1 MALHKRRAK
10 FDVIEVASLV
20 LFKQRSPRH
29 QDHDYPPYGIPRV
42 LSKRS
47 REFCEFLNLETEL
60 TSMESGCRL
69 DEERFK
75 ERIKS
80 AINKGKQTSLASYSK
95 GISLSKFEH
104 NGNDGPLVVFAEELS
119 YPFGLFANYKL
130 VRSYIKPND
139 AKNTFTNRTTPGKK
153 QQEKI
158 SKPRKG
164 LMLDGKKRGNVVNAG
179 SLTEKSGFEVHN
191 SLKKELRLPKLR
203 SSSMRQERNYRG
215 KQFKSR
221 DPVSKNSEFST
232 ENTELPQ
239 LPAQHYID
247 NFRRDAAEFE
257 RKLSVGFSRANTD
270 KRMFKAGRTRDSL
283 LPKID
288 EKMTVFATPS
298 TTHDKPLSKDDHIR
312 LPKLKETHD
321 SVEILSR
328 KKRKQARSEE
338 VKRTTRQDAK
348 RSTMSH
354 SERKAAA
361 QREHAKWCRKTMQ
374 SDFYI

>member
-1 MALHKRRAK
+1 MQKK
-10 FDVIEVASLV
+10 
-20 LFKQRSPRH
+20 
-29 QDHDYPPYGIPRV
+29 
-42 LSKRS
+42 
-47 REFCEFLNLETEL
+47 L
-60 TSMESGCRL
+60 TSLGMKSGHLL

-104 NGNDGPLVVFAEELS
+104 NGNDGPQVVFAEELS
-119 YPFGLFANYKL
+119 YPFGLFGNYKL
-130 VRSYIKPND
+130 VRSYIKPNN
-139 AKNTFTNRTTPGKK
+139 AKSTFTSRTTPGKK
-153 QQEKI
+153 RQENI
-158 SKPRKG
+158 SKPKHG
-164 LMLDGKKRGNVVNAG
+164 LMLDGKKRVVNAG
-179 SLTEKSGFEVHN
+179 PTEKSGFEVHN
-191 SLKKELRLPKLR
+191 SLKKELKLPKLR
-203 SSSMRQERNYRG
+203 SGSMRQEGGNRG
-215 KQFKSR
+215 KHYKSR

-232 ENTELPQ
+232 ENTELPE

-257 RKLSVGFSRANTD
+257 RRLSLGFSRANTD
-270 KRMFKAGRTRDSL
+270 RRMSKAGRTRDSL

-288 EKMTVFATPS
+288 EKMTVFPAIS
-298 TTHDKPLSKDDHIR
+298 TTQDKPLPKDDHIH
-312 LPKLKETHD
+312 LPKLKEAHD
-321 SVEILSR
+321 GVEIMSR
-328 KKRKQARSEE
+328 KKRKPARNEE
-338 VKRTTRQDAK
+338 PKKPTARHDAK

>member
-10 FDVIEVASLV
+10 FDVIEVALRLV
-20 LFKQRSPRH
+20 LFKQRSPQH
-29 QDHDYPPYGIPRV
+29 QDYDYPPYEIPTV
-42 LSKRS
+42 LSRS
-47 REFCEFLNLETEL
+47 AREFCKFLKTETEL
-60 TSMESGCRL
+60 TSMESSHLL

-75 ERIKS
+75 ERVKS
-80 AINKGKQTSLASYSK
+80 AIDKGKQTSLASYSK

-119 YPFGLFANYKL
+119 YPFGLFGNYKL

-139 AKNTFTNRTTPGKK
+139 AKNSFTSRPTPGKRR
-153 QQEKI
+153 QEKI
-158 SKPRKG
+158 SKPKEG
-164 LMLDGKKRGNVVNAG
+164 LMLDGKKRGNVENAG

-203 SSSMRQERNYRG
+203 SGSMRQERDYRM
-215 KQFKSR
+215 KHFKSR
-221 DPVSKNSEFST
+221 DPVSKNQSEFST

-270 KRMFKAGRTRDSL
+270 RRMFKAGRTRDSL

-288 EKMTVFATPS
+288 EKITVFATPN
-298 TTHDKPLSKDDHIR
+298 TTHDKPPSKDDHIR
-312 LPKLKETHD
+312 LPKLKETPD
-321 SVEILSR
+321 SVAILSR

-338 VKRTTRQDAK
+338 VKKTK